1 MLIGVYCD
9 AKYLWIYVIRLRKLI
24 IVSEQN
30 KLNWNFQLGLR
41 TNYETAN
48 VFLPL
53 KTNWTSLVPNDF
65 EGIIVG
71 FKKPRKNPITS
82 EGKYLLSTYK
92 SETCYL
98 ISKLK

>member
-1 MLIGVYCD
+1 LLIGVYCD

-65 EGIIVG
+65 ERIIVG
-71 FKKPRKNPITS
+71 FKKTKKKNPITS
-82 EGKYLLSTYK
+82 GEKYLLSTY
-92 SETCYL
+92 
-98 ISKLK
+98 